1 MEEPAVQPF
10 DDPELKAALRR
21 VMGRES
27 VPAGLRERI
36 AAMAGD
42 EAPPIRVNW
51 LQSWVYKLAVAAV
64 LVVGFGGLAYQVW
77 KMNRPPT
84 YDPALAISDSLYE
97 DMLKAHH
104 AGAAATG
111 VTTLAQAEDLKK
123 EIDRPVLVADLT
135 RDGWTFDGASVRK
148 VGDFSAAQLKFSKG
162 KASISVFSL
171 PSAAAS
177 GAQYGAEY
185 DKVFNG
191 SPIAGFLKG
200 PGLYCIVGSSPDG
213 SLSIDEVKRLLSEH
227 KGDLKA

>member
-10 DDPELKAALRR
+10 DDPDLKVALRR
-21 VMGRES
+21 VLGSES
-27 VPAGLRERI
+27 APAGLRERI
-36 AAMAGD
+36 AAMSGD

-51 LQSWVYKLAVAAV
+51 RQSWVYRLAVAAV
-64 LVVGFGGLAYQVW
+64 LVVGFGGLAYQIW
-77 KMNRPPT
+77 KMNRPPS
-84 YDPALAISDSLYE
+84 YDPALAISDTLYAS
-97 DMLKAHH
+97 MLTAHH
-104 AGAAATG
+104 SGAAASG

-123 EIDRPVLVADLT
+123 HIDRPVLVADLT
-135 RDGWTFDGASVRK
+135 RDGWTFDGGGVRK
-148 VGDFSAAQLKFSKG
+148 VGEFSAAQLRFSKG

-171 PSAAAS
+171 PASAAS

-200 PGLYCIVGSSPDG
+200 PGLYCIVGSSTDG
-213 SLSIDEVKRLLSEH
+213 SLNVDEVKRLLAEH